1 MALLLYAQRQLRR
14 ERVFRDRQNPL
25 EFMDDVDI
33 RRKYTCR
40 LPRNMIVDLCGV
52 VQNRIQN
59 RTRRNH
65 ALPVSMQV
73 MIALRFYAVGGF
85 QDPLGQ
91 GHGLHKSTVSRCIY
105 RVSAAICSHARDYI
119 HYAQNMDELR
129 SISLKYYEMCG
140 MPRIIG
146 AVDGTLIAIKGPAIE
161 EHLYVCRKGY
171 HALNVQVV
179 ADADLIFRDIN
190 IRYPGSAHDSYIW
203 NNSSIKTLFQNG
215 DFGIYSLL
223 GDSGYVK
230 FV

>member
-25 EFMDDVDI
+25 DFMDDVDI
-33 RRKYTCR
+33 RCKYR

-105 RVSAAICSHARDYI
+105 RVSAAICSHFI
-119 HYAQNMDELR
+119 SR
-129 SISLKYYEMCG
+129 STVSVNCTDFL
-140 MPRIIG
+140 
-146 AVDGTLIAIKGPAIE
+146 
-161 EHLYVCRKGY
+161 GY
-171 HALNVQVV
+171 HS
-179 ADADLIFRDIN
+179 
-190 IRYPGSAHDSYIW
+190 P
-203 NNSSIKTLFQNG
+203 
-215 DFGIYSLL
+215 
-223 GDSGYVK
+223 
-230 FV
+230 